1 MSKRMIPSYDIRINP
16 DYTDLIAAI
25 EENRVKRMTT
35 IIEGNKTDD
44 SCSDGSM
51 SPTPEKQTTPAKK
64 SFKAASPA
72 GGAGAASTKSLT
84 GKKMSRKQINIK

>member
-51 SPTPEKQTTPAKK
+51 SPTPEK
-64 SFKAASPA
+64 
-72 GGAGAASTKSLT
+72 
-84 GKKMSRKQINIK
+84 